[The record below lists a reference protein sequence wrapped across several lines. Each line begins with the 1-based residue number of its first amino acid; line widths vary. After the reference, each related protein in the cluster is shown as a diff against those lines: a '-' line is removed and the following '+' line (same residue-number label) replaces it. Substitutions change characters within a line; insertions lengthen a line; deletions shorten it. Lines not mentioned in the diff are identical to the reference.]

1 MLCKCTRSSP
11 TSSSGY
17 CLHWYP
23 HVPCLAVDAPP
34 VEWALKVLM
43 SMPAKPKKFLTYLT
57 MVGGNSNRVIGSMRR
72 TGLVLLAGF
81 SGSLV

>member
-1 MLCKCTRSSP
+1 
-11 TSSSGY
+11 
-17 CLHWYP
+17 
-23 HVPCLAVDAPP
+23 
-34 VEWALKVLM
+34 M

-72 TGLVLLAGF
+72 TGLVLLTGF